1 MSALMAAHTPE
12 TKKRTLTLP
21 ISDIRKNDV
30 IVDGVDITGPV
41 IVKRIFDPG
50 FENGSIC
57 LTLVDPKNRLYYRQY
72 PAAMLVTI
80 NN

>member
-12 TKKRTLTLP
+12 TKKKTLTLP

-30 IVDGVDITGPV
+30 IVDGVDITGTAT
-41 IVKRIFDPG
+41 VKRVFDPG

-57 LTLVDPKNRLYYRQY
+57 LTLIDSRNGAYYRQY
-72 PAAMLVTI
+72 PAAMEVTI
-80 NN
+80 NK